1 MQDKE
6 QDNLDNDFENH
17 TSDLHEQKNHLK
29 KIQAYAIFA
38 VGGLLFIFLMVYFLK
53 SFSGNNNDI
62 EEAPKEENNDIA
74 QSVKTKEFA
83 PPPSSAQKT
92 FDELVAQEQPTQTTA
107 LMLEAEP
114 PKPRIVKGIGVTVV
128 ASSNNGFNGGSTGDR
143 GEFGDKP
150 NTVFEFGQNG
160 SGALQNS
167 NNFQSGG
174 EFTGEVF
181 TPTIAK
187 VSEFD
192 QNLLLPKGTY
202 IGCALKTRLVSSIKG
217 GIACIV
223 SNDVYS
229 ANGNTLLIEKGS
241 LGELASKNSDFDY
254 LAKNLLNAQI
264 FKCKEF
270 QSPNDG
276 DEKSIETLSLK
287 DLQNFYK
294 NFIHLSDLVVILGG
308 DLEEKQAKEDL
319 LKLLSKL
326 QIGKK
331 NTPKKYELG
340 KNIKD
345 EILVRPE
352 SEQAYIYFAT
362 PFFADF
368 KDKDLYLAKIALFV
382 LGQGGFGSR
391 IMEEIRVKR
400 GLAYSAYAMLD
411 MNMSFSRVFGY
422 LQTKNESAKEAKK
435 IVKELFE
442 DFIKNGMT
450 QNELDQAKNFL
461 IGSTPLR
468 YESLSKR
475 LSMSFNEFYQGLNLG
490 YYKEELKLMEKVKL
504 ETINAYIKKHQE
516 LLNISFASIQ
526 NEN

>member
-1 MQDKE
+1 MQYLE
-6 QDNLDNDFENH
+6 
-17 TSDLHEQKNHLK
+17 SRGV
-29 KIQAYAIFA
+29 KIP
-38 VGGLLFIFLMVYFLK
+38 FIFEENSDFPIVVLKLVFRNCARSYDEIAGLAKMFSRILNEGVDDKFFKDLEFRAINLEASSGFESLEINLSCLKENFDFALK
-53 SFSGNNNDI
+53 S
-62 EEAPKEENNDIA
+62 
-74 QSVKTKEFA
+74 
-83 PPPSSAQKT
+83 
-92 FDELVAQEQPTQTTA
+92 
-107 LMLEAEP
+107 LEKLLL
-114 PKPRIVKGIGVTVV
+114 KPRIEEKI
-128 ASSNNGFNGGSTGDR
+128 
-143 GEFGDKP
+143 
-150 NTVFEFGQNG
+150 
-160 SGALQNS
+160 LQ
-167 NNFQSGG
+167 
-174 EFTGEVF
+174 
-181 TPTIAK
+181 K
-187 VSEFD
+187 
-192 QNLLLPKGTY
+192 
-202 IGCALKTRLVSSIKG
+202 LKIN
-217 GIACIV
+217 A
-223 SNDVYS
+223 
-229 ANGNTLLIEKGS
+229 

-264 FKCKEF
+264 FECKEF

-331 NTPKKYELG
+331 NTPKKYELS

-475 LSMSFNEFYQGLNLG
+475 LSIAFNEFYQGLNLG

>member
-1 MQDKE
+1 MQY
-6 QDNLDNDFENH
+6 LENRGI
-17 TSDLHEQKNHLK
+17 
-29 KIQAYAIFA
+29 KIP
-38 VGGLLFIFLMVYFLK
+38 FIFEENSDFPIVILKLVFRNCARSYDEIAGLAKMFSRILNEGVDDKFFKDLEFRAINLEANSGFESLEINLSCLKENFDFALK
-53 SFSGNNNDI
+53 S
-62 EEAPKEENNDIA
+62 
-74 QSVKTKEFA
+74 
-83 PPPSSAQKT
+83 
-92 FDELVAQEQPTQTTA
+92 
-107 LMLEAEP
+107 LEKLLL
-114 PKPRIVKGIGVTVV
+114 KPRIEEKI
-128 ASSNNGFNGGSTGDR
+128 
-143 GEFGDKP
+143 
-150 NTVFEFGQNG
+150 
-160 SGALQNS
+160 LQ
-167 NNFQSGG
+167 
-174 EFTGEVF
+174 
-181 TPTIAK
+181 K
-187 VSEFD
+187 
-192 QNLLLPKGTY
+192 
-202 IGCALKTRLVSSIKG
+202 LKIN
-217 GIACIV
+217 A
-223 SNDVYS
+223 
-229 ANGNTLLIEKGS
+229 

-264 FKCKEF
+264 FECKEF

-276 DEKSIETLSLK
+276 DEKSIEVLSLK

-294 NFIHLSDLVVILGG
+294 NFIHLSNLVVILGG

-319 LKLLSKL
+319 LKFLSKF

-331 NTPKKYELG
+331 NTPKNYELS
-340 KNIKD
+340 KTIKD
-345 EILVRPE
+345 EILVRQE

-362 PFFADF
+362 PFFANF

-435 IVKELFE
+435 IVKEVFQN
-442 DFIKNGMT
+442 FIKNGIT

-475 LSMSFNEFYQGLNLG
+475 LSMTFNEFYQGLNLG
-490 YYKEELKLMEKVKL
+490 HYKEELKLMEDVKL
-504 ETINAYIKKHQE
+504 EIINAYIKKHQE

>member
-1 MQDKE
+1 MQY
-6 QDNLDNDFENH
+6 LD
-17 TSDLHEQKNHLK
+17 SRGV
-29 KIQAYAIFA
+29 KIP
-38 VGGLLFIFLMVYFLK
+38 FIFEKNSDFSIVVLKLVFRNCARSYDEIAGLAKMFSRILNEGVDDKFFKDLEFRAINLEASSGFESLEINLSCLKENFDFTLK
-53 SFSGNNNDI
+53 S
-62 EEAPKEENNDIA
+62 
-74 QSVKTKEFA
+74 
-83 PPPSSAQKT
+83 
-92 FDELVAQEQPTQTTA
+92 
-107 LMLEAEP
+107 LEKLLL
-114 PKPRIVKGIGVTVV
+114 KPRIEEKI
-128 ASSNNGFNGGSTGDR
+128 
-143 GEFGDKP
+143 
-150 NTVFEFGQNG
+150 
-160 SGALQNS
+160 LQ
-167 NNFQSGG
+167 
-174 EFTGEVF
+174 
-181 TPTIAK
+181 K
-187 VSEFD
+187 
-192 QNLLLPKGTY
+192 
-202 IGCALKTRLVSSIKG
+202 LKIN
-217 GIACIV
+217 A
-223 SNDVYS
+223 
-229 ANGNTLLIEKGS
+229 

-270 QSPNDG
+270 QSSNDG
-276 DEKSIETLSLK
+276 DEKSIEILSLK

-331 NTPKKYELG
+331 NTPKKYELS

-345 EILVRPE
+345 EILIRPE

-468 YESLSKR
+468 YEGLSKR
-475 LSMSFNEFYQGLNLG
+475 LSMAFNEFYQGLNLG

-504 ETINAYIKKHQE
+504 ETINAYINKHQE

>member
-1 MQDKE
+1 MQYLE
-6 QDNLDNDFENH
+6 
-17 TSDLHEQKNHLK
+17 SRGV
-29 KIQAYAIFA
+29 KIP
-38 VGGLLFIFLMVYFLK
+38 FIFEENSDFPIIVLKLVFRNCARSYDEIAGLAKMFSRILNEGVDDKFFKDLEFRAINLEASSGFESLEINLSCLKENFDFALK
-53 SFSGNNNDI
+53 SL
-62 EEAPKEENNDIA
+62 EE
-74 QSVKTKEFA
+74 
-83 PPPSSAQKT
+83 
-92 FDELVAQEQPTQTTA
+92 L
-107 LMLEAEP
+107 LL
-114 PKPRIVKGIGVTVV
+114 KPRIEEKI
-128 ASSNNGFNGGSTGDR
+128 
-143 GEFGDKP
+143 
-150 NTVFEFGQNG
+150 
-160 SGALQNS
+160 LQ
-167 NNFQSGG
+167 
-174 EFTGEVF
+174 
-181 TPTIAK
+181 K
-187 VSEFD
+187 
-192 QNLLLPKGTY
+192 
-202 IGCALKTRLVSSIKG
+202 LKIN
-217 GIACIV
+217 A
-223 SNDVYS
+223 
-229 ANGNTLLIEKGS
+229 

-276 DEKSIETLSLK
+276 DEKSIEALSLK

-331 NTPKKYELG
+331 NTPKKYELS
-340 KNIKD
+340 KIIKD

-368 KDKDLYLAKIALFV
+368 KDRDLYLAKIALFV

-442 DFIKNGMT
+442 NFIKNGIT

-461 IGSTPLR
+461 IGSTSLR

-475 LSMSFNEFYQGLNLG
+475 LSMAFNEFYQGLNLG
-490 YYKEELKLMEKVKL
+490 YYKEELKLMKEVEL

>member
-1 MQDKE
+1 MQY
-6 QDNLDNDFENH
+6 LD
-17 TSDLHEQKNHLK
+17 SRGV
-29 KIQAYAIFA
+29 KIP
-38 VGGLLFIFLMVYFLK
+38 FIFEKNSDFSIVVLKLVFRNCARSYDEIAGLAKMFSRILNEGVDDKFFKDLEFRAINLEASSGFESLEINLSCLKENFDFALK
-53 SFSGNNNDI
+53 S
-62 EEAPKEENNDIA
+62 
-74 QSVKTKEFA
+74 
-83 PPPSSAQKT
+83 
-92 FDELVAQEQPTQTTA
+92 
-107 LMLEAEP
+107 LEKLLL
-114 PKPRIVKGIGVTVV
+114 KPRIEEKI
-128 ASSNNGFNGGSTGDR
+128 
-143 GEFGDKP
+143 
-150 NTVFEFGQNG
+150 
-160 SGALQNS
+160 LQ
-167 NNFQSGG
+167 
-174 EFTGEVF
+174 
-181 TPTIAK
+181 K
-187 VSEFD
+187 
-192 QNLLLPKGTY
+192 
-202 IGCALKTRLVSSIKG
+202 LKIN
-217 GIACIV
+217 A
-223 SNDVYS
+223 
-229 ANGNTLLIEKGS
+229 

-270 QSPNDG
+270 QSSNDG
-276 DEKSIETLSLK
+276 DEKSIEILSLK

-331 NTPKKYELG
+331 NTPKKYELS

-345 EILVRPE
+345 EILIRPE

-468 YESLSKR
+468 YEGLSKR
-475 LSMSFNEFYQGLNLG
+475 LSMAYNEFYQGLNLG

-504 ETINAYIKKHQE
+504 ETINAYINKHQE

>member
-1 MQDKE
+1 MQY
-6 QDNLDNDFENH
+6 LD
-17 TSDLHEQKNHLK
+17 SRGV
-29 KIQAYAIFA
+29 KIP
-38 VGGLLFIFLMVYFLK
+38 FIFEKNSDFPIVVLKLVFRNCARSYDEIAGLAKMFSRILNEGVDDKFFKDLEFRAINLEASSGFESLEINLSCLKENFDFALK
-53 SFSGNNNDI
+53 S
-62 EEAPKEENNDIA
+62 
-74 QSVKTKEFA
+74 
-83 PPPSSAQKT
+83 
-92 FDELVAQEQPTQTTA
+92 
-107 LMLEAEP
+107 LEKLLL
-114 PKPRIVKGIGVTVV
+114 KPRIEEKI
-128 ASSNNGFNGGSTGDR
+128 
-143 GEFGDKP
+143 
-150 NTVFEFGQNG
+150 
-160 SGALQNS
+160 LQ
-167 NNFQSGG
+167 
-174 EFTGEVF
+174 
-181 TPTIAK
+181 K
-187 VSEFD
+187 
-192 QNLLLPKGTY
+192 
-202 IGCALKTRLVSSIKG
+202 LKIN
-217 GIACIV
+217 A
-223 SNDVYS
+223 
-229 ANGNTLLIEKGS
+229 

-270 QSPNDG
+270 QSSNDG
-276 DEKSIETLSLK
+276 DEKSIKILSLK

-331 NTPKKYELG
+331 NTPKKYELS

-345 EILVRPE
+345 EILIRPE

-475 LSMSFNEFYQGLNLG
+475 LSMSFNEFYQDLNLG

-504 ETINAYIKKHQE
+504 EIINAYIKKHQE

>member
-1 MQDKE
+1 MQYLESRGVKIPLIFEKNSDFPIVVLKLVFRNCARSYDEIAGLAKMFSRILNEGVDDKFFKDLE
-6 QDNLDNDFENH
+6 FRAINLEASSGFESLEINLSCLKENFDF
-17 TSDLHEQKNHLK
+17 
-29 KIQAYAIFA
+29 A
-38 VGGLLFIFLMVYFLK
+38 LK
-53 SFSGNNNDI
+53 S
-62 EEAPKEENNDIA
+62 
-74 QSVKTKEFA
+74 
-83 PPPSSAQKT
+83 
-92 FDELVAQEQPTQTTA
+92 
-107 LMLEAEP
+107 LEKLLL
-114 PKPRIVKGIGVTVV
+114 KPRIEEKT
-128 ASSNNGFNGGSTGDR
+128 
-143 GEFGDKP
+143 
-150 NTVFEFGQNG
+150 
-160 SGALQNS
+160 LQ
-167 NNFQSGG
+167 
-174 EFTGEVF
+174 
-181 TPTIAK
+181 K
-187 VSEFD
+187 
-192 QNLLLPKGTY
+192 
-202 IGCALKTRLVSSIKG
+202 LKIN
-217 GIACIV
+217 A
-223 SNDVYS
+223 
-229 ANGNTLLIEKGS
+229 

-331 NTPKKYELG
+331 NTPKKYELS

-345 EILVRPE
+345 EILLRPE

-411 MNMSFSRVFGY
+411 MNMPFSRVFGY

-475 LSMSFNEFYQGLNLG
+475 LSMAFNEFYQGLNLG

>member
-1 MQDKE
+1 MQY
-6 QDNLDNDFENH
+6 LD
-17 TSDLHEQKNHLK
+17 SRGV
-29 KIQAYAIFA
+29 KIP
-38 VGGLLFIFLMVYFLK
+38 FIFEKNSDFPIVVLKLVFRNCARSYDEIAGLAKMFSRILNEGVDDKFFKDLEFRAINLEASSGFESLEINLSCLKENFDFALK
-53 SFSGNNNDI
+53 S
-62 EEAPKEENNDIA
+62 
-74 QSVKTKEFA
+74 
-83 PPPSSAQKT
+83 
-92 FDELVAQEQPTQTTA
+92 
-107 LMLEAEP
+107 LEKLLL
-114 PKPRIVKGIGVTVV
+114 KPRIEEKI
-128 ASSNNGFNGGSTGDR
+128 
-143 GEFGDKP
+143 
-150 NTVFEFGQNG
+150 
-160 SGALQNS
+160 LQ
-167 NNFQSGG
+167 
-174 EFTGEVF
+174 
-181 TPTIAK
+181 K
-187 VSEFD
+187 
-192 QNLLLPKGTY
+192 
-202 IGCALKTRLVSSIKG
+202 LKIN
-217 GIACIV
+217 A
-223 SNDVYS
+223 
-229 ANGNTLLIEKGS
+229 

-270 QSPNDG
+270 QSSNDG
-276 DEKSIETLSLK
+276 DEKSIEILSLK

-331 NTPKKYELG
+331 NTPKKYELS

-345 EILVRPE
+345 EILIRPE

-362 PFFADF
+362 PFLADF

-468 YESLSKR
+468 YEGLSKR
-475 LSMSFNEFYQGLNLG
+475 LSMAFNEFYQGLNLG

-504 ETINAYIKKHQE
+504 ETINAYINKHQE

>member
-1 MQDKE
+1 MQYLE
-6 QDNLDNDFENH
+6 
-17 TSDLHEQKNHLK
+17 SRGV
-29 KIQAYAIFA
+29 KIP
-38 VGGLLFIFLMVYFLK
+38 FIFEENSDFPIVILKLVFRNCARSYDEIAGLAKMFSRILNEGVDDKFFKDLEFRAINLEANSGFESLEINLSCLKENFDFALK
-53 SFSGNNNDI
+53 S
-62 EEAPKEENNDIA
+62 
-74 QSVKTKEFA
+74 
-83 PPPSSAQKT
+83 
-92 FDELVAQEQPTQTTA
+92 
-107 LMLEAEP
+107 LEKLLL
-114 PKPRIVKGIGVTVV
+114 KPRIEEKI
-128 ASSNNGFNGGSTGDR
+128 
-143 GEFGDKP
+143 
-150 NTVFEFGQNG
+150 
-160 SGALQNS
+160 LQ
-167 NNFQSGG
+167 
-174 EFTGEVF
+174 
-181 TPTIAK
+181 K
-187 VSEFD
+187 
-192 QNLLLPKGTY
+192 
-202 IGCALKTRLVSSIKG
+202 LKIN
-217 GIACIV
+217 A
-223 SNDVYS
+223 
-229 ANGNTLLIEKGS
+229 

-264 FKCKEF
+264 FECKEF

-276 DEKSIETLSLK
+276 DEKSIEVLSLK

-294 NFIHLSDLVVILGG
+294 NFIHLSNLVVILGG

-319 LKLLSKL
+319 LKFLSKF

-331 NTPKKYELG
+331 NTPKNYELS
-340 KNIKD
+340 KTIKD
-345 EILVRPE
+345 EILVRQE

-362 PFFADF
+362 PFFANF

-435 IVKELFE
+435 IVKEVFQN
-442 DFIKNGMT
+442 FIKNGIT

-475 LSMSFNEFYQGLNLG
+475 LSMTFNEFYQGLNLG
-490 YYKEELKLMEKVKL
+490 HYKEELKLMEDVKL
-504 ETINAYIKKHQE
+504 EIINAYIKKHQE

>member
-1 MQDKE
+1 MQY
-6 QDNLDNDFENH
+6 LD
-17 TSDLHEQKNHLK
+17 SRGV
-29 KIQAYAIFA
+29 KIP
-38 VGGLLFIFLMVYFLK
+38 FIFEKNSDFSIVVLKLVFRNCARSYDEIAGLAKMFSRILNEGVDDKFFKDLEFRAINLEASSGFESLEINLSCLKENFDFALK
-53 SFSGNNNDI
+53 S
-62 EEAPKEENNDIA
+62 
-74 QSVKTKEFA
+74 
-83 PPPSSAQKT
+83 
-92 FDELVAQEQPTQTTA
+92 
-107 LMLEAEP
+107 LEKLLL
-114 PKPRIVKGIGVTVV
+114 KPRIEEKI
-128 ASSNNGFNGGSTGDR
+128 
-143 GEFGDKP
+143 
-150 NTVFEFGQNG
+150 
-160 SGALQNS
+160 LQ
-167 NNFQSGG
+167 
-174 EFTGEVF
+174 
-181 TPTIAK
+181 K
-187 VSEFD
+187 
-192 QNLLLPKGTY
+192 
-202 IGCALKTRLVSSIKG
+202 LKIN
-217 GIACIV
+217 A
-223 SNDVYS
+223 
-229 ANGNTLLIEKGS
+229 

-254 LAKNLLNAQI
+254 LAKNLLNVQI

-270 QSPNDG
+270 QSSNDG
-276 DEKSIETLSLK
+276 DEKSIEILSLK

-331 NTPKKYELG
+331 NTPKKYELS

-345 EILVRPE
+345 EILIRPE

-468 YESLSKR
+468 YEGLSKR
-475 LSMSFNEFYQGLNLG
+475 LSMAFNEFYQGLNLG

-504 ETINAYIKKHQE
+504 ETINAYINKHQE

>member
-1 MQDKE
+1 MQYLE
-6 QDNLDNDFENH
+6 
-17 TSDLHEQKNHLK
+17 SRGI
-29 KIQAYAIFA
+29 KIP
-38 VGGLLFIFLMVYFLK
+38 FIFEKNSDFPIVVLKLVFRNCARSYDEIAGLAKMFSRILNEGVDDKFFKDLEFRAINLEASSGFESLEINLSCLKENFDFALK
-53 SFSGNNNDI
+53 S
-62 EEAPKEENNDIA
+62 
-74 QSVKTKEFA
+74 
-83 PPPSSAQKT
+83 
-92 FDELVAQEQPTQTTA
+92 
-107 LMLEAEP
+107 LEKLLL
-114 PKPRIVKGIGVTVV
+114 KPRIEEKI
-128 ASSNNGFNGGSTGDR
+128 
-143 GEFGDKP
+143 
-150 NTVFEFGQNG
+150 
-160 SGALQNS
+160 LQ
-167 NNFQSGG
+167 
-174 EFTGEVF
+174 
-181 TPTIAK
+181 K
-187 VSEFD
+187 
-192 QNLLLPKGTY
+192 
-202 IGCALKTRLVSSIKG
+202 LKIN
-217 GIACIV
+217 A
-223 SNDVYS
+223 
-229 ANGNTLLIEKGS
+229 

-270 QSPNDG
+270 QSSNDG
-276 DEKSIETLSLK
+276 DEKSIEILSLK

-331 NTPKKYELG
+331 NTPKKYELS

-345 EILVRPE
+345 EILIRPE
-352 SEQAYIYFAT
+352 SEQAYICFAT

-468 YESLSKR
+468 YEGLSKR
-475 LSMSFNEFYQGLNLG
+475 LSMAFNEFYQGLNLG

-504 ETINAYIKKHQE
+504 ETINAYINKHQE

>member
-1 MQDKE
+1 MQYLE
-6 QDNLDNDFENH
+6 
-17 TSDLHEQKNHLK
+17 SRGV
-29 KIQAYAIFA
+29 KIP
-38 VGGLLFIFLMVYFLK
+38 FIFEENSDFPIVILKLVFRNCARSYDEIAGLAKMFSRILNEGVDDKFFKDLEFRAINLEANSGFESLEINLSCLKENFDFALK
-53 SFSGNNNDI
+53 S
-62 EEAPKEENNDIA
+62 
-74 QSVKTKEFA
+74 
-83 PPPSSAQKT
+83 
-92 FDELVAQEQPTQTTA
+92 
-107 LMLEAEP
+107 LEKLLL
-114 PKPRIVKGIGVTVV
+114 KPRIEEKI
-128 ASSNNGFNGGSTGDR
+128 
-143 GEFGDKP
+143 
-150 NTVFEFGQNG
+150 
-160 SGALQNS
+160 LQ
-167 NNFQSGG
+167 
-174 EFTGEVF
+174 
-181 TPTIAK
+181 K
-187 VSEFD
+187 
-192 QNLLLPKGTY
+192 
-202 IGCALKTRLVSSIKG
+202 LKIN
-217 GIACIV
+217 A
-223 SNDVYS
+223 
-229 ANGNTLLIEKGS
+229 

-264 FKCKEF
+264 FECKEF

-276 DEKSIETLSLK
+276 DEKSIEVLSLK

-294 NFIHLSDLVVILGG
+294 NFIHLSNLVVILGG

-319 LKLLSKL
+319 LKFLSKF

-331 NTPKKYELG
+331 NTPKNYELS
-340 KNIKD
+340 KTIKD
-345 EILVRPE
+345 EILVRQE

-362 PFFADF
+362 PFFANF

-435 IVKELFE
+435 IVKEVFQN
-442 DFIKNGMT
+442 FIKNGIT

-475 LSMSFNEFYQGLNLG
+475 LSMTFNEFYQGLNLG
-490 YYKEELKLMEKVKL
+490 HYKEELKLMEDVKL
-504 ETINAYIKKHQE
+504 EIINTYIKKHQE